1 MTTVFA
7 AVPAH
12 LHETARR
19 STRPEVRIALL
30 GLGNVGGAVAELASQ
45 PIVSGARLSISAAL
59 VRDLERRRAVDTSR
73 IPLTVDPEAALASDP
88 DVVVEVLGG
97 LEPARSI
104 VVKALSRGI
113 PVVTANKTLLATHGD
128 ELLETSARTGTP
140 LLYEASVLAGV
151 PFLGTFARRRF
162 AREVTAIAGIVNGT
176 SNFILSRMS
185 AERVAFSA
193 ALADAQRAGY
203 AEPDPAKDIDGDDAV
218 EKLCVLLRHFG
229 GWSVAAGQIEKSGIA
244 DIELQDLQHAV
255 SFDGFIRPVIAA
267 SWNGDRLAAYAGP
280 AFVNASSPL
289 ARVSGV
295 QNAVSVTTRWTGDL
309 FFSGPGAGPTVTAAT
324 PGRCR
329 GGPASRG
336 TGDCCHA
343 RRAGLRG
350 HRQRLVRPPDRI
362 RHHVAA
368 RRRKPARLAR
378 RTPATHLGDLEP
390 RGAPAAMAADP
401 SLRARTSRGSSRC
414 RRRAMRMHAV
424 VDSCDR
430 LRPRSEPPRS
440 PSCPAVEA

>member
-59 VRDLERRRAVDTSR
+59 VRDLQRRRAVDTSR

-162 AREVTAIAGIVNGT
+162 AREVTAVAGIVNGT

-324 PGRCR
+324 ILDDVAEAQHLAAPGIAATRVAPACAAIDSGWFVR
-329 GGPASRG
+329 LTGSDITSRPDGGSLLASLGVRL
-336 TGDCCHA
+336 
-343 RRAGLRG
+343 RRISAISSREG
-350 HRQRLVRPPDRI
+350 RQRQWLLTHPCAREHLAAALDV
-362 RHHVAA
+362 VAA
-368 RRRKPARLAR
+368 RCEC
-378 RTPATHLGDLEP
+378 TPW
-390 RGAPAAMAADP
+390 
-401 SLRARTSRGSSRC
+401 SIRAI
-414 RRRAMRMHAV
+414 
-424 VDSCDR
+424 D
-430 LRPRSEPPRS
+430 
-440 PSCPAVEA
+440 